1 MTAASSVGICNIAL
15 SHIGENVFLQDLSE
29 PIVAAKVCDFHYADV
44 LVECLE
50 YAEWPWAIL
59 QRQLAEITTETR
71 SYDYA
76 TANAAGV
83 SLTNFSILASF
94 LDNSQVVI
102 THTDNAAA
110 ETLLVDATD
119 YTIDEDHETFTLTS
133 ALTSGESIDVVITH
147 SRSGW
152 DYLYALPAD
161 CVTPI
166 AILHSGTRDNLI
178 AHNSKNEF
186 AIMLS
191 DSKESY
197 YVCTNVAAGDFDYF
211 EYVSNVTHVL
221 AMSRKF
227 VKAVAWRLAVELAL
241 AIKKDKSFSDYCRQ
255 RYAAAIDEASAYEMN
270 KGQDSVE
277 PTTPSITARG

>member
-15 SHIGENVFLQDLSE
+15 SHIGENVFLQALSE
-29 PIVAAKVCDFHYADV
+29 PSAAAKVCDFHYADV
-44 LVECLE
+44 LSECLE

-59 QRQLAEITTETR
+59 QRPLAEVTTETE
-71 SYDYA
+71 SHDY
-76 TANAAGV
+76 NAAV
-83 SLTNFSILASF
+83 SLTQFSILASF
-94 LDNSQVVI
+94 LDGSQVVV
-102 THTDNAAA
+102 THTDNASI
-110 ETLLVDATD
+110 ETIYVEGTD
-119 YTIDEDHETFTLTS
+119 YTIAGGHETFALTS
-133 ALTSGESIDVVITH
+133 ALTTGENVTAVITH

-178 AHNSKNEF
+178 AHDSKNEF

-227 VKAVAWRLAVELAL
+227 VKAVAWRLAVDLAL
-241 AIKKDKSFSDYCRQ
+241 SIKKDKSFSDYCRQ
-255 RYAAAIDEASAYEMN
+255 RYEAAIDEASAYEMN

>member
-1 MTAASSVGICNIAL
+1 MATASKLGIWNLAL
-15 SHIGENVFLQDLSE
+15 SHIGENAGVQAVSDRTA
-29 PIVAAKVCDFHYADV
+29 AAKACGLHYDDV
-44 LVECLE
+44 LTECIE

-59 QRQLAEITTETR
+59 QRPLAEITTETEGH
-71 SYDYA
+71 DYNVA
-76 TANAAGV
+76 V
-83 SLTNFSILASF
+83 SLTQFSILAAF
-94 LDNSQVVI
+94 LDGSQVVI
-102 THTDNAAA
+102 THTDNAGA
-110 ETLLVDATD
+110 ETIYVAGTD
-119 YTIDEDHETFTLTS
+119 YTIAGDHETFTLTS
-133 ALTSGESIDVVITH
+133 ALTSGENVTAVITH

-152 DYLYALPAD
+152 DYLFALPAD

-166 AILHSGTRDNLI
+166 AILHTDTRDNLI

-186 AIMLS
+186 AVMLS

-197 YVCTNVAAGDFDYF
+197 YVCTNTAAADFVVF
-211 EYVSNVTHVL
+211 EYVSDMTHVR

-241 AIKKDKSFSDYCRQ
+241 AIKKDKSLSEYCRQ
-255 RYAAAIDEASAYEMN
+255 RYEMAIDEASAYEMN